1 MGRYRSI
8 QATLIDA
15 ALKGITDNQ
24 TVTAYKKDC
33 KLFAGYCKVQG
44 VKRPIS
50 CKGKKK
56 NCCRDMRN
64 SLKKPDIARLRYI
77 GDWRH
82 HAKLQES
89 I

>member
-8 QATLIDA
+8 QSTLIEV

-50 CKGKKK
+50 CRGKKR
-56 NCCRDMRN
+56 NYCRDMRKILN
-64 SLKKPDIARLRYI
+64 HPDIVRQLYI
-77 GDWRH
+77 GD
-82 HAKLQES
+82 
-89 I
+89 

>member
-8 QATLIDA
+8 QSTLIEN

-33 KLFAGYCKVQG
+33 KLFAVYCKVQG

-50 CKGKKK
+50 CRGKKR
-56 NCCRDMRN
+56 NYCRDTRK
-64 SLKKPDIARLRYI
+64 SLRHPNIVQQRYI
-77 GDWRH
+77 GD
-82 HAKLQES
+82 
-89 I
+89 